1 MRILKNI
8 LIWVFIIAY
17 FAVAMS
23 FVKERRN
30 KILCHDIKVEILDSL
45 RNGFITVS
53 DIEDFF
59 HETDMNVIGTS
70 VMSINTKE
78 LERKLRQYSSVK
90 NAEVYV
96 TLEGDIR
103 VEIDQRNPIVRIVNK
118 RKQSYYIDQEGTI
131 MPLSSKYSSH
141 VLIAN
146 GNIVEHFEV
155 NRTREIYCDNP
166 VPISIG
172 SYQSENWKRN
182 YMVCD
187 LYELSK
193 FIYEDDFWR
202 AQIEQIYVNNE
213 YEFELIPRVGAHL
226 IYFGSIENYKIKFR
240 NLRAFYLQGLNNV
253 GWNKYDK
260 ISLKFENQVI
270 CTKR

>member
-1 MRILKNI
+1 MKIFKNI
-8 LIWVFIIAY
+8 LIWVFIAAY
-17 FAVAMS
+17 LAVSMS
-23 FVKERRN
+23 FIKERRN
-30 KILCHDIKVEILDSL
+30 KILCHHIQVEILDSL
-45 RNGFITVS
+45 TNGFVTVK

-59 HETDMNVIGTS
+59 HETDMNVIGS
-70 VMSINTKE
+70 PVNSINTKE
-78 LERKLRQYSSVK
+78 LEEKLKKYSSVK

-103 VEIDQRNPIVRIVNK
+103 VQIDQRNPILRVINHRG
-118 RKQSYYIDQEGTI
+118 QSYYIDHEGTI

-141 VLIAN
+141 ILVAN
-146 GNIVEHFEV
+146 GNIIEHYEV
-155 NRTREIYCDNP
+155 NRTRKIYCENTDDHTDNWEKNR
-166 VPISIG
+166 I
-172 SYQSENWKRN
+172 
-182 YMVCD
+182 MCD

-213 YEFELIPRVGAHL
+213 YEFELIPRVGAHI
-226 IYFGSIENYKIKFR
+226 IYIGNIDDYQKKFR
-240 NLRAFYLQGLNNV
+240 NLRALYLQGLNNV
-253 GWNKYDK
+253 GWNEYEK

>member
-1 MRILKNI
+1 MKILKNI

-17 FAVAMS
+17 LAVALS

-45 RNGFITVS
+45 SNGFITVR

-59 HETDMNVIGTS
+59 HETDMNIIGEPVS
-70 VMSINTKE
+70 SINTKD
-78 LERKLRQYSSVK
+78 LERKLKKYASVK

-103 VEIDQRNPIVRIVNK
+103 VEIDQRNPIVRVINK
-118 RKQSYYIDQEGTI
+118 RGQSYYIDLEGTI
-131 MPLSSKYSSH
+131 MPLSGTYSSH

-146 GNIVEHFEV
+146 GNIVEHYEV
-155 NRTREIYCDNP
+155 NRTREIFCNNT
-166 VPISIG
+166 G
-172 SYQSENWKRN
+172 ENQQKN
-182 YMVCD
+182 HLMCD

-202 AQIEQIYVNNE
+202 TQIEQIYVNDE
-213 YEFELIPRVGAHL
+213 QEFELIPRVGAHVINL
-226 IYFGSIENYKIKFR
+226 GSIDNYQQKFR
-240 NLRAFYLQGLNNV
+240 NLQALYLHGLNNV
-253 GWNKYDK
+253 GWNIYEK
-260 ISLKFENQVI
+260 INLKFDNQVI

>member
-1 MRILKNI
+1 MKILKNI
-8 LIWVFIIAY
+8 VVWVFIIAY
-17 FAVAMS
+17 FVVAMS

-70 VMSINTKE
+70 VMSVNTKE
-78 LERKLRQYSSVK
+78 LERKLKQYASVK
-90 NAEVYV
+90 NSEVYV

-103 VEIDQRNPIVRIVNK
+103 VEIDQRNPIVRVINK
-118 RKQSYYIDQEGTI
+118 RGQSYYIDQEGTI

-155 NRTREIYCDNP
+155 NRTREIYCNNP
-166 VPISIG
+166 D
-172 SYQSENWKRN
+172 SYRDETWKN
-182 YMVCD
+182 NHLMCD
-187 LYELSK
+187 LYELSR

-202 AQIEQIYVNNE
+202 SQVEQIYVNDE
-213 YEFELIPRVGAHL
+213 SEFELIPRVGAH
-226 IYFGSIENYKIKFR
+226 IICFGSIENYETKFR

>member
-1 MRILKNI
+1 MKKLKSILVWI
-8 LIWVFIIAY
+8 LIVAY
-17 FAVAMS
+17 VAVAMS

-30 KILCHDIKVEILDSL
+30 KILCHDIKVSILDSL
-45 RNGFITVS
+45 HNGFITIN
-53 DIEDFF
+53 DIEDFM
-59 HETDMNVIGTS
+59 HETDMNVIGTPVS
-70 VMSINTKE
+70 SINTKNIE
-78 LERKLRQYSSVK
+78 QRLKQYSSVK

-103 VEIDQRNPIVRIVNK
+103 VEIDQRNPIIRIINK
-118 RKQSYYIDQEGTI
+118 RGQSYYIDQEGTI

-155 NRTREIYCDNP
+155 NRTRDIFCRTED
-166 VPISIG
+166 
-172 SYQSENWKRN
+172 ENWNKNR
-182 YMVCD
+182 MVCD

-193 FIYEDDFWR
+193 FIYQDEFWKS
-202 AQIEQIYVNNE
+202 QIEQIYVNE
-213 YEFELIPRVGAHL
+213 ESEFELIPRVGAHIIFL
-226 IYFGSIENYKIKFR
+226 GSIENYEKKFR

-253 GWNKYDK
+253 GWNKYEE
-260 ISLKFENQVI
+260 INLKFDNQVI